1 MDVGSALYLSNK
13 SKPLPEF
20 LEKRKQFH
28 LPECF
33 AVDFHLNATLDKINT
48 YIREKTHGKI
58 EVVEDLDANTRMILL
73 TCIYLKGKWTMPF
86 DPKCTHEAEF
96 HVDAETKV
104 PVQMMNQKDPNLS

>member
-48 YIREKTHGKI
+48 YISEKKTHGKI

-73 TCIYLKGKWTMPF
+73 TCIYLKGKSNVRIIVNVILYF
-86 DPKCTHEAEF
+86 RF
-96 HVDAETKV
+96 
-104 PVQMMNQKDPNLS
+104 QMSITPLLFFSRKMDYAI